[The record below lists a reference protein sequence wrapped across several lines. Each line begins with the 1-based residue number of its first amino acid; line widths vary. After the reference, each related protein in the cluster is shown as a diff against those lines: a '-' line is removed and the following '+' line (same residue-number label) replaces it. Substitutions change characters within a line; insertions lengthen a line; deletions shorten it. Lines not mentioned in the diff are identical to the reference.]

1 MPQASA
7 YPWRESIQPDAPA
20 GKGRYNPAMPM
31 SRDESIELRHLYDR
45 FSLAVERASAT
56 MHMRGMDSVAFRVE
70 DGKCVALWSHIRA
83 LMEKAN
89 EPASQL

>member
-1 MPQASA
+1 
-7 YPWRESIQPDAPA
+7 
-20 GKGRYNPAMPM
+20 MPM

-89 EPASQL
+89 EPASQQQPVISRN